1 MNNLC
6 TKCNG
11 TMVVNTDKDLSCIM
25 CGSVL
30 VLRVR
35 RQTDIEGI
43 RKLEKCLET
52 IIMKLNLYS
61 ITSDIKYLN
70 IKDKEPLNPPYL
82 ITIKM
87 AASLLD
93 PIFKSEKIFNSCQ
106 TMYT

>member
-11 TMVVNTDKDLSCIM
+11 TMVVNTDKDLSCLM

-43 RKLEKCLET
+43 RKKIEVPSSWR
-52 IIMKLNLYS
+52 MS
-61 ITSDIKYLN
+61 
-70 IKDKEPLNPPYL
+70 
-82 ITIKM
+82 
-87 AASLLD
+87 
-93 PIFKSEKIFNSCQ
+93 SEGKFRRKGKPRRFLGSR
-106 TMYT
+106 